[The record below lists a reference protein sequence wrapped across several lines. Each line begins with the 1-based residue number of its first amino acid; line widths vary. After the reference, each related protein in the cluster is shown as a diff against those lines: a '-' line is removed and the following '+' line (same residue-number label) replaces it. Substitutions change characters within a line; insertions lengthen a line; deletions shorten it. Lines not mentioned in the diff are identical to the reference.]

1 MKLVIGSH
9 VSFTSS
15 KQLLGSLNEAL
26 SYNANTFMLYTGST
40 QSTKRGVI
48 DEKITLK
55 AHELMKE
62 NGIDPKNVI
71 VHAPYIINFANR
83 SDEDKYNFYINFF
96 TEELN
101 RCNSLGLDKIVL
113 HPGSATTCTKEEGI
127 KNIAYAL
134 NKVFKNTPYTN
145 VLLEFMAGKGN
156 EIGSSI
162 DELKAIIDLIEDKS
176 RIYVCL
182 DTCHMNDAG
191 IDLNYFDEF
200 LNEFDKKI
208 GINKIKCI
216 HINDSKN
223 VVGAHKDRHDNIGY
237 GTISFDTLLNIIYNE
252 RIDCP
257 RILETPYINRGE
269 KDATSPY
276 KQEIEM
282 IRNKKFIDFI
292 Q

>member
-1 MKLVIGSH
+1 MSILVTGGAGFIGSH
-9 VSFTSS
+9 IANE
-15 KQLLGSLNEAL
+15 LLN
-26 SYNANTFMLYTGST
+26 
-40 QSTKRGVI
+40 
-48 DEKITLK
+48 
-55 AHELMKE
+55 
-62 NGIDPKNVI
+62 
-71 VHAPYIINFANR
+71 IIN
-83 SDEDKYNFYINFF
+83 
-96 TEELN
+96 
-101 RCNSLGLDKIVL
+101 
-113 HPGSATTCTKEEGI
+113 
-127 KNIAYAL
+127 
-134 NKVFKNTPYTN
+134 
-145 VLLEFMAGKGN
+145 
-156 EIGSSI
+156 
-162 DELKAIIDLIEDKS
+162 
-176 RIYVCL
+176 
-182 DTCHMNDAG
+182 
-191 IDLNYFDEF
+191 NYFDEF

-237 GTISFDTLLNIIYNE
+237 VTISFDTLLNIIYNE

>member
-40 QSTKRGVI
+40 QSTKRGKI
-48 DEKITLK
+48 DANITAK

-62 NGIDPKNVI
+62 NNINPSDVI

-83 SDEDKYNFYINFF
+83 SDEDKYNFYIDFF
-96 TEELN
+96 CEELN
-101 RCNSLGLDKIVL
+101 RCNLLGLDKIVL

-127 KNIAYAL
+127 SNIANAL
-134 NKVFKNTPYTN
+134 NEVFSKTTN
-145 VLLEFMAGKGN
+145 VKVLLEFMAGKGN

-162 DELKAIIDLIEDKS
+162 DELASIISQINDKD
-176 RIYVCL
+176 RVCVCL

-191 IDLNYFDEF
+191 IDLKNFDSFLDEF
-200 LNEFDKKI
+200 DNKI
-208 GINKIKCI
+208 GIDKIKCI

-223 VVGAHKDRHDNIGY
+223 EIAAHKDRHDNIGY
-237 GTISFDTLLNIIYNE
+237 GTIGFDTLLNIIYNE
-252 RIDCP
+252 RIDVP

-269 KDATSPY
+269 KDAKSPY
-276 KQEIEM
+276 KEEIEM